1 VPADN
6 PFGTCAIAE
15 VNNYHPWDMGFE
27 AAKSFKTRVIS
38 GVKPDSNAHRA
49 GLRDGQKWVSGGYVH
64 GDPNRLTKLTVI
76 EGDKQKVVQ
85 FYPASTEAIR
95 LPQYKLKPDIS
106 AEERARCL
114 SQLGVPAAVQRKSQ
128 SVKK

>member
-1 VPADN
+1 MN
-6 PFGTCAIAE
+6 QIS
-15 VNNYHPWDMGFE
+15 VNVTW
-27 AAKSFKTRVIS
+27 
-38 GVKPDSNAHRA
+38 RA
-49 GLRDGQKWVSGGYVH
+49 GLRDGQKWVSGCFVY

-85 FYPASTEAIR
+85 FYPAATEAIR
-95 LPQYKLKPDIS
+95 LPQYKLRPDIS

-114 SQLGVPAAVQRKSQ
+114 SQLGVPAAAQRTPQ